1 MQCLHSA
8 EATISAVG
16 TALHD
21 KTAQPKDLLPQLQ
34 KELQSVGVALTSFAH
49 PSACNNPLCSN
60 STKPSEAALV
70 QSKTSRCS
78 ACRAARY
85 CGKACQVSHWKQH
98 KHVCKRLAAAAG
110 GSSSGCCRRLR
121 GWWCWCVACNSV
133 TSRCSVAA
141 VRRCYGNMNS
151 FEPTTP
157 APLVATTQQ
166 AVSWIGRHN
175 QLESDLFRHGVDGT
189 EMSQGPVTPGC

>member
-1 MQCLHSA
+1 MSAAANKQLGELIFVAFRGLAEVETGKPHIGHGASVLLNFGVAVGVSKAWLSAGSNTTQLAALGYDAEGFMQCLHSA

-34 KELQSVGVALTSFAH
+34 KELQSVGVALTSFAP

-98 KHVCKRLAAAAG
+98 KHVCKRLAAAA
-110 GSSSGCCRRLR
+110 R
-121 GWWCWCVACNSV
+121 AAAAA
-133 TSRCSVAA
+133 AA
-141 VRRCYGNMNS
+141 VGS
-151 FEPTTP
+151 G
-157 APLVATTQQ
+157 A
-166 AVSWIGRHN
+166 G
-175 QLESDLFRHGVDGT
+175 GVG
-189 EMSQGPVTPGC
+189 V